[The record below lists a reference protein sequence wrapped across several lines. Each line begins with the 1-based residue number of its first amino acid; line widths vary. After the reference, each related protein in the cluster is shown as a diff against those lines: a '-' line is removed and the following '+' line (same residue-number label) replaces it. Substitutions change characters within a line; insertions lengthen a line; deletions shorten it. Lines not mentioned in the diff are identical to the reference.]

1 MRLLTIFTFI
11 VALIPAGARAANP
24 PLQALSVTVCAGTG
38 ADLSPTFLGLSY
50 EASMLLPEGG
60 HYYFDAGDQ
69 ALVNVFK
76 TLGIKSL
83 RVGASA
89 VDDARIP
96 VPSEP
101 DIDSLFGFARA
112 AGVKVI
118 YSFRLKNGD
127 PENTARLASYIASRY
142 GDLLD
147 SFAIGNEPE
156 CYAEFKASQYDGF
169 YAAWKAHYDAILK
182 VVPQARIE
190 GPSSNKGS
198 FALDLARDLFSQG
211 HLSMVSTHYYIFGNG
226 RKAEKDPAA
235 TRARFLSP
243 ENTAIYEKAYAST
256 AGLLAARGVPYRI
269 DEMNSCWSGGAKEA
283 SDTYAS
289 TLWAL
294 DWTHWWAAHHI
305 CGMNYHTGE
314 RVGMNSGFQAPNYA
328 SFLRL
333 PNRGGFAMRPIA
345 YSHLAFT
352 QGAQGMPAPAK
363 VEELPESNLSAY
375 AYRQSNGG
383 YTVTLINKSY
393 GDEGNT
399 ASVSVKL
406 PADAKM
412 GKWQKLSLLQKNG
425 DIAAA
430 DGITFGGESVDPQG
444 KWSGNWETVPGAGGN
459 AIVVRVPAASATI
472 LKFVPA
478 G

>member
-1 MRLLTIFTFI
+1 M
-11 VALIPAGARAANP
+11 N
-24 PLQALSVTVCAGTG
+24 
-38 ADLSPTFLGLSY
+38 
-50 EASMLLPEGG
+50 M
-60 HYYFDAGDQ
+60 H
-69 ALVNVFK
+69 
-76 TLGIKSL
+76 SL
-83 RVGASA
+83 
-89 VDDARIP
+89 
-96 VPSEP
+96 
-101 DIDSLFGFARA
+101 
-112 AGVKVI
+112 
-118 YSFRLKNGD
+118 
-127 PENTARLASYIASRY
+127 IASRSQRRTASARWNSCSRMHY
-142 GDLLD
+142 TVDEIADRLKTHELELVLHNLPAGNWEAGERGIACHPDRV
-147 SFAIGNEPE
+147 SEFQHGVGEAIR
-156 CYAEFKASQYDGF
+156 YAKA
-169 YAAWKAHYDAILK
+169 LK
-182 VVPQARIE
+182 VKQLNCLVGIVPPGVHREKAQETLIEQRIFRSGSCE
-190 GPSSNKGS
+190 GS
-198 FALDLARDLFSQG
+198 LFPG

-243 ENTAIYEKAYAST
+243 EDSAIYEKAYAST
-256 AGLLAARGVPYRI
+256 ARLLAAQGVPYRI
-269 DEMNSCWSGGAKEA
+269 DEMNSCWSGGAKGA

-305 CGMNYHTGE
+305 GGMNYHTGE

-363 VEELPESNLSAY
+363 IEKLPESNLTAY

-393 GDEGNT
+393 GEEANT